1 MLNETLGTDTKRDAR
16 SRVPAMRVSVVS
28 RAPVPLRAAA
38 FSRSATRSRAR
49 AAARVAPRA
58 SADPVM
64 IVSDLDGTMVGDD
77 AATAAFTA
85 AWTKEGAFPPGSA
98 LVYSTGRSLESFA
111 ALIAEK
117 GDVMAVPDA
126 LICAVGTKVYKR
138 VERRAAPNLV
148 ESVLKRLMFFAEE
161 HHEASSLSE
170 KTAMELRNWIEDPDW
185 TARLDADWDVDVV
198 RAAAASAV
206 NVAGDENAH
215 LRPETEFTEHKI
227 TLGVRDEHVDAVMAE
242 IERYC
247 EEASLEKNVTEDK
260 SGIRSTETDSFDVSS
275 NDIVQTTNAPTRRRV
290 IPKLVASG
298 TGGWQYVDVV
308 SRRAG
313 KLESLEYVRTAFC
326 VKTART
332 VACGD
337 SGNDIAMLGGANK
350 AIVVGNAQPAL
361 ARWAANA
368 AANETDPNR
377 LFLAEEKEALGVLE
391 GLRAFGLMTNERETK
406 R

>member
-28 RAPVPLRAAA
+28 RAPVALRAAA

-58 SADPVM
+58 SAEPVM

-138 VERRAAPNLV
+138 VERDGLDVAPNLV
-148 ESVLKRLMFFAEE
+148 ESVLKRLMFFADPKP
-161 HHEASSLSE
+161 EASSLSE

-247 EEASLEKNVTEDK
+247 EEASLEKIVTEDK
-260 SGIRSTETDSFDVSS
+260 SGIVCSTETDSTFDVSS
-275 NDIVQTTNAPTRRRV
+275 NDVVQTTNAPTRRRV

-313 KLESLEYVRTAFC
+313 KLESLEYVREMLGFDHGS
-326 VKTART
+326 T

-337 SGNDIAMLGGANK
+337 SGNDILMMEGENR
-350 AIVVGNAQPAL
+350 AIVVGNAQEDL
-361 ARWAANA
+361 VRWAEAQPGGGGGRVLRAGA
-368 AANETDPNR
+368 A
-377 LFLAEEKEALGVLE
+377 EAHGILE
-391 GLRAFGLMTNERETK
+391 GLGQLGFL
-406 R
+406 